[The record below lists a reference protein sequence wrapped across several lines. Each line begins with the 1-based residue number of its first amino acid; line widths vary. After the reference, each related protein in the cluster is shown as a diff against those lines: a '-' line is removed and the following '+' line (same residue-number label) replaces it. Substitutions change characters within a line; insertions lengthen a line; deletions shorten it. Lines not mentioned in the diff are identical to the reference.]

1 MVRRLTPA
9 VAVAA
14 GCTVVFGLLSGAG
27 TWPSAQ
33 VKALAR
39 RASGLPGVQQWASR
53 PSAGT
58 VAAQARSAVG
68 QAVARV
74 SGTRGTEAAAG
85 GTPRTSGGVIPL
97 EAVPIDQLSEWELD
111 LLTTPDS

>member
-1 MVRRLTPA
+1 MFRRLTLA

-14 GCTVVFGLLSGAG
+14 GCAVVFGLPAGAG

-33 VKALAR
+33 GKALLR

-53 PSAGT
+53 PSAAA
-58 VAAQARSAVG
+58 VAGQVRSAVR

-85 GTPRTSGGVIPL
+85 GTPASSGGVIPL
-97 EAVPIDQLSEWELD
+97 ETVPIEQLSEWELD